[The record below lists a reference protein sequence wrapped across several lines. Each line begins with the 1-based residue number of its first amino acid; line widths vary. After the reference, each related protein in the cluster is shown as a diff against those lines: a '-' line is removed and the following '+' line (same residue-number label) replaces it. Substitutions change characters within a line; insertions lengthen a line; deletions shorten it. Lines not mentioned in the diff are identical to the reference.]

1 MCCVSE
7 HVHEPVFQNM
17 YMNLC
22 CVAEHVHELVCCV
35 SEHVRELV
43 FQNMYMNLRCV
54 AEHVHELWR
63 DRLQHQRAD
72 GRVPEEVQE
81 PGQGGIHCRHEGM
94 VYL

>member
-1 MCCVSE
+1 MMQLMHCVSEHVHELVCCVSE

-22 CVAEHVHELVCCV
+22 
-35 SEHVRELV
+35 
-43 FQNMYMNLRCV
+43 CV

-94 VYL
+94 VYLLSVSIECQR